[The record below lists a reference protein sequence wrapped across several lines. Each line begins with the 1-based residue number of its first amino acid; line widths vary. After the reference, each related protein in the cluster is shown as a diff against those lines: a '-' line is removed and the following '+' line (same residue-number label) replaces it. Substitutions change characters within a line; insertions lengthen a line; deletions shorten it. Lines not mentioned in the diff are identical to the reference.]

1 VIILV
6 ILGIVFIA
14 LRSRGLLLPAYRDD
28 IDRYMVSR
36 MRAMGVPG
44 LAVGIVGPDGIS
56 WEGYYG
62 TYDGEHEVA
71 EDTLFM
77 TASVSKVVIVT
88 AIMQLWEE
96 GHFELED
103 DVNDYLEFEVRNP
116 YYPDAAITFH
126 HLMTHSS
133 TIHDRYELMDTMYTI
148 DEGGGDSEWGL
159 GEFIEA
165 YLSVDGQFYSRASYV
180 DQVPGDYYEY
190 SNYGAALLAHL
201 VEVLSGEDYSVYCHE
216 YIFSPLGMENSY
228 FLLKDIPPHEQIASP
243 FLEGEPLPHYN
254 YPEYPTG
261 SLRTT
266 VQDLARLASF
276 YLHPSADSQILMPAT
291 IDLIFEEHLDPEDD
305 DPMGL
310 IWGHMSGNAIGH
322 TGRDLGV
329 STALI
334 LYPDDGYAI
343 VVLMNGEPRIQSLF
357 DELLER
363 LNVEMQ
369 Q

>member
-1 VIILV
+1 
-6 ILGIVFIA
+6 
-14 LRSRGLLLPAYRDD
+14 
-28 IDRYMVSR
+28 
-36 MRAMGVPG
+36 
-44 LAVGIVGPDGIS
+44 
-56 WEGYYG
+56 
-62 TYDGEHEVA
+62 
-71 EDTLFM
+71 
-77 TASVSKVVIVT
+77 
-88 AIMQLWEE
+88 
-96 GHFELED
+96 
-103 DVNDYLEFEVRNP
+103 
-116 YYPDAAITFH
+116 
-126 HLMTHSS
+126 
-133 TIHDRYELMDTMYTI
+133 
-148 DEGGGDSEWGL
+148 
-159 GEFIEA
+159 
-165 YLSVDGQFYSRASYV
+165 
-180 DQVPGDYYEY
+180 
-190 SNYGAALLAHL
+190 
-201 VEVLSGEDYSVYCHE
+201 
-216 YIFSPLGMENSY
+216 MENSY